1 MTSLCLLMAAAVV
14 LMLQAQPPQ
23 ADRRPTFRSAT
34 SLVEVDIIARDGKGR
49 FVPNLTAADVEIFED
64 DRPQTIEH
72 FYLVTRPNA
81 GSSAPVVSAS
91 DSVRAPDRSE
101 RRVFVFFFDS
111 EHLSSGSLLKLKD
124 AAMDFVN
131 GELRPDDFAG
141 VYVNGVLVNGHLT
154 NQKQELLDAIRR
166 AEPATD
172 SVETRMRMLLEFPRI
187 DSYHE
192 AARIESGDRGAL
204 TDAGQRACGG
214 GDTAKL
220 CENEGGREYV
230 EDKLQR
236 KARLFADQARHAAG
250 ATIRSMTYVVR
261 NLSGLEGR
269 KTLMLLSEGFNTDD
283 ARGSLPMLAGQASR
297 AGVTIYSVDARGAAA
312 RAGSAPAADPLVQGP
327 GLSGIGDATD
337 EALDVLSA
345 QTGGLTLRWRDDFRR
360 ALADIGSDTS
370 TYYVL
375 GYSPQNPTLDG
386 KYRRITLKLKLDGV
400 SIRARR
406 GYVASPLPPR
416 RPIRTR

>member
-1 MTSLCLLMAAAVV
+1 MTSLWLLLAAA
-14 LMLQAQPPQ
+14 LSMLQGQPPQ

-34 SLVEVDIIARDGKGR
+34 ALVEVDIIARDARGR
-49 FVPNLTAADVEIFED
+49 FVPNLTAADFEVFED
-64 DRPQTIEH
+64 DRPQAIEH
-72 FYLVTRPNA
+72 FYLVTRQNA
-81 GSSAPVVSAS
+81 GPTAPAVSAG
-91 DSVRAPDRSE
+91 DGGRGPDRIE

-141 VYVNGVLVNGHLT
+141 VYVNGALVNGHLT

-269 KTLMLLSEGFNTDD
+269 KTLILLSEGFNTDD
-283 ARGSLPMLAGQASR
+283 ARGNLPMLAGQASR

-312 RAGSAPAADPLVQGP
+312 RAGSSPATDPTVQGP

-360 ALADIGSDTS
+360 ALADIVSDTS

-375 GYSPQNPTLDG
+375 AYTPQNPTLDG

-400 SIRARR
+400 SLRARR

>member
-1 MTSLCLLMAAAVV
+1 MTSLCLLMAAALLV
-14 LMLQAQPPQ
+14 LQAQPPQ
-23 ADRRPTFRSAT
+23 PDRRPTFRSAT
-34 SLVEVDIIARDGKGR
+34 ALVEVDIIARDGRDR
-49 FVPNLTAADVEIFED
+49 FVPNLTAADFEIFED
-64 DRPQTIEH
+64 DRPQAIAH
-72 FYLVTRPNA
+72 FYLVTRPSA
-81 GSSAPVVSAS
+81 GAS
-91 DSVRAPDRSE
+91 GPAVTAGDAVRAADRAE

-111 EHLSSGSLLKLKD
+111 DHLSNASLLKLKN

-141 VYVNGVLVNGHLT
+141 VFVNGTLVNGHLT
-154 NQKQELLDAIRR
+154 NQKQELLDAIRG
-166 AEPATD
+166 AEPSTD
-172 SVETRMRMLLEFPRI
+172 NVDTRRRALLEFPRI

-204 TDAGQRACGG
+204 DDAGQRACGG

-236 KARLFADQARHAAG
+236 KARFHADQSRHAAG
-250 ATIRSMTYVVR
+250 ATVRSLTYILR

-269 KTLMLLSEGFNTDD
+269 KTLVLLSEGFNMDD
-283 ARGSLPMLAGQASR
+283 ARANLPMLAGQASR
-297 AGVTIYSVDARGAAA
+297 SGVTIYSVDARGAGA
-312 RAGSAPAADPLVQGP
+312 RTGSAPASDPTVQGP
-327 GLSGIGDATD
+327 GLSGIGDTSD
-337 EALDVLSA
+337 EGLDVLSA
-345 QTGGLTLRWRDDFRR
+345 QTGGLTMRMQDDFRR
-360 ALADIGSDTS
+360 ALNAIANDTS

-375 GYSPQNPTLDG
+375 GYTPANPTLDG

-400 SIRARR
+400 TIRARR

-416 RPIRTR
+416 RAIRTR